1 MKKLIIAEKP
11 SLARTVAKA
20 LGKYEDHNQKD
31 RTGYLENTNY
41 IITWA
46 FGHILEL
53 YSIYDYLN
61 NKDIKWKDINLPFV
75 PKDFL
80 YKLRNDETIK
90 KQYKVLEDLVN
101 RKDIEEIIHCGDA
114 DREGQLIVDNILQ
127 KIGTSKP
134 IKRLWLPE
142 QTDETIRKEVQNLK
156 SNENYINLYNEG
168 LARTELDWLLGINLT
183 VFLTVKS
190 GQKLAA
196 GRVLIPIVKFI
207 YDRDLEIKNFISKRY
222 YQVEGK
228 LEKDNISVN
237 LIDER
242 KLEDKEKADE
252 IAKCLNGKV
261 KVISVEEKEIT
272 KQPGKLFSLSTLQS
286 FLSKNYK
293 IDFARSLLIIQK
305 LYENGYI
312 TYPRTNTEY
321 LAETEKEKIK
331 DLLKIFAEYSLE
343 FKDSKKIFDS
353 SKIESHSAII
363 PTKKAPEFQENNDE
377 KLIYDVIKNRFISN
391 FLSEKTIT
399 TKTIVT
405 IQSLNDE
412 NIKFNLTGESIKSE
426 GFYKYEPK
434 DLKNE
439 LPKLLENEEFEI
451 DFKAKEKKTT
461 PKSKVTEEEL
471 NNFLKN
477 PFKKELKENDDEEY
491 KAILEGIEIG
501 TVATRTGII
510 ENAKKYNYIS
520 QKGSS
525 YSVEE
530 LGIKLIEILD
540 KLNINL
546 YAERTVEF
554 SKLLKNIYK
563 NTKSIPE
570 LLEVAN
576 KELEGIINQNIE
588 IEKINKEALL
598 EDLGTCPMCNKGQ
611 IHQKKSKEGKI
622 FYTCSDSSCKFFL
635 WEESKFFNNPIKITK
650 TKIKNMLLGKKQSFK
665 LKNREGKEYEG
676 NLKIKINGTYVNF
689 ELDGLKN
696 KKADN

>member
-1 MKKLIIAEKP
+1 MKLIIAEKP

-20 LGKYEDHNQKD
+20 LGKYEDHTQKD
-31 RTGYLENTNY
+31 RTGYLESKNY
-41 IITWA
+41 IISWA

-80 YKLRNDETIK
+80 YKLKNDETIK

-101 RKDIEEIIHCGDA
+101 KQSIEEIIHCGDA
-114 DREGQLIVDNILQ
+114 DREGQLIVDNILK

-156 SNENYINLYNEG
+156 SNENYINLHNEG

-207 YDRDLEIKNFISKRY
+207 YDRDLEIKNFISKKY

-261 KVISVEEKEIT
+261 KIISVEEKEIT

-293 IDFARSLLIIQK
+293 IDFARSLLAIQK

-405 IQSLNDE
+405 VQSLNDE
-412 NIKFNLTGESIKSE
+412 NVKFNLTGESIKNE

-439 LPKLLENEEFEI
+439 LPNLLENEEFEI

-461 PKSKVTEEEL
+461 PKAKVTEEEL

-622 FYTCSDSSCKFFL
+622 FYTCSDSNCKFFL
-635 WEESKFFNNPIKITK
+635 WEESKFFNNSIKITK
-650 TKIKNMLLGKKQSFK
+650 TKIKNMLMGKKQSFK
-665 LKNREGKEYEG
+665 LKNKEGKEYEG

-689 ELDGLKN
+689 ELDGFKN